1 MASTDTLTLLY
12 NRRHFEQVIKREID
26 RRNRYKLALS
36 VVMIDI
42 DHFKSINDTYG
53 HEAGDKALRRVASVI
68 TESAR
73 TADIIARFGGEEFVA
88 VLPQTEPESA
98 VVFAERTRAALEK
111 EEFVIDGNQIN
122 LTMSLGVAGI
132 TAKGGLTDPETMMK
146 EADRALYD
154 AKNGGRNRYVRAPD
168 IEGKPNRKAA

>member
-12 NRRHFEQVIKREID
+12 NRRHFEQVIRREVD

-42 DHFKSINDTYG
+42 DHFKAINDTYG
-53 HEAGDKALRRVASVI
+53 
-68 TESAR
+68 
-73 TADIIARFGGEEFVA
+73 FVY
-88 VLPQTEPESA
+88 E
-98 VVFAERTRAALEK
+98 
-111 EEFVIDGNQIN
+111 GNHIN

-132 TAKGGLTDPETMMK
+132 ATTGGITEPENLMK
-146 EADRALYD
+146 AADKALYD

-168 IEGKPNRKAA
+168 INSKPDNNSEAA